1 MFYDG
6 VSHRGESM
14 GKTAAKFLSRIENLT
29 AVQSV
34 RYGLVTL
41 IPVLM
46 VGSLALVVKSLPVD
60 GYQDFMT
67 GWNGGILYAL
77 FDGVY
82 NITFGMLAVYTAA
95 VVGYHYGILHEKQDK
110 KYGHATLLVSMGCFF
125 ILSGVPG
132 CGFDVLAAK
141 GMFTAILSAC
151 LSSFIFVRISDLTR
165 HKTLLTDGADVRLGF
180 SIQVI
185 LPAAVTVGL
194 FVVANQA
201 LLQLFQV
208 SSVYELLT
216 RMFNEMFYHIDNEVL
231 RGLCFVVMSSILW
244 FFGMHGGNILDG
256 VANEFAL
263 HSEQVNMELI
273 AQGGEATQILSKQLI
288 DNFVLMGG
296 CGATICLLAA
306 LLLFSRRSNTRQLTK
321 MSVLPMVFN
330 INEIMVFGLPIIYNL
345 NFLIPFICTPIVCFL
360 VTYGSMKLGLVPP
373 VTAEVQWTTPVFFSG
388 YMATGSVAGSVLQL
402 VNFALGIAIY
412 APFVRRY
419 DMERQKAAKLDYEEL
434 VKKLQESERTRI
446 PVSLTDV
453 ASPCG
458 WMGKAL
464 TADLQLAMER
474 QELQLYYQPQ
484 FHADGS
490 CIGAEALLR
499 WNHRM
504 LGYIYPP
511 LVFQLAE
518 EAGFLEQLEEW
529 VIGRAASDIR
539 ALQRKYPNKRLKISA
554 NVTGVTMQEK
564 TFERFLEG
572 LCKDYPIKEM
582 GMCLEIT
589 EQAALQLD
597 DVLRERFHR
606 LREMGFM
613 LAVDDFSMGSTS
625 IQYLTGNYFD
635 LLKLDGSLVRGTLDN
650 PRCCEII
657 SSIIQLSRSLE
668 LDVLAEYV
676 SNAAIQGKLME
687 LGCFLYQGWYY
698 SPAITLGEFDAMLKK
713 S

>member
-1 MFYDG
+1 MRET
-6 VSHRGESM
+6 V
-14 GKTAAKFLSRIENLT
+14 TKFLSKIRNLMV
-29 AVQSV
+29 VQSI

-41 IPVLM
+41 IPILM
-46 VGSLALVVKSLPVD
+46 VGSFALVIKSLPLD
-60 GYQDFMT
+60 CYQDFIT
-67 GWNGGILYAL
+67 GWNGGILSAL
-77 FDGVY
+77 FDGIF
-82 NITFGMLAVYTAA
+82 NITFGMLSVYTAA

-110 KYGHATLLVSMGCFF
+110 KYGHATLLVSLGCFF

-151 LSSFIFVRISDLTR
+151 VSSFIFVRISNVIR
-165 HKTLLTDGADVRLGF
+165 HKTLLADGADVRLGF

-185 LPAAVTVGL
+185 LPAAFTIGL
-194 FVVANQA
+194 FVLVNQA
-201 LLQLFQV
+201 VLNVFQV

-216 RMFNEMFYHIDNEVL
+216 RIFNGIFYYIDNEVL
-231 RGLCFVVMSSILW
+231 RGLCFVFVSSVLW
-244 FFGMHGGNILDG
+244 FFGMHGSNMLEG
-256 VANEFAL
+256 VANDFAL
-263 HSEQVNMELI
+263 HSEQVNLELI
-273 AQGGEATQILSKQLI
+273 AQGREATQILSKQLI

-306 LLLFSRRSNTRQLTK
+306 LLLFSKRSNTRQMTK

-360 VTYGSMKLGLVPP
+360 TTYISMKLGLVPL
-373 VTAEVQWTTPVFFSG
+373 VTAEVQWTTPIIFSG
-388 YMATGSVAGSVLQL
+388 YMATGSVAGSILQL
-402 VNFALGIAIY
+402 VNLGLGIMIY
-412 APFVRRY
+412 APFVKRY
-419 DMERQKAAKLDYEEL
+419 ETEKQKAAKMDYEEL
-434 VKKLQESERTRI
+434 VKKLQESEKTRI

-453 ASPCG
+453 TIPCG

-464 TADLQLAMER
+464 TADLQFAMER

-484 FHADGS
+484 FNADGG

-499 WNHRM
+499 WNHKQ

-518 EAGFLEQLEEW
+518 EAGFLERLEEW
-529 VIGRAASDIR
+529 VIEKAASDIR
-539 ALQRKYPNKRLKISA
+539 ALQRKYPDKKLKISA
-554 NVTGVTMQEK
+554 NVTGITIQEK
-564 TFERFLEG
+564 AFEKFLES
-572 LCKDYPIKEM
+572 LCKNYPMKEM

-597 DVLRERFHR
+597 DTLRDRFRR

-635 LLKLDGSLVRGTLDN
+635 LVKLDGSLVRGILDN

-657 SSIIQLSRSLE
+657 SSIIQLSKTLE
-668 LDVLAEYV
+668 LNVLAEYV
-676 SNAAIQGKLME
+676 SDAAIKEKLME

-698 SPAITLGEFDAMLKK
+698 SPAITFGEFDAMLEKK
-713 S
+713 

>member
-1 MFYDG
+1 M
-6 VSHRGESM
+6 R
-14 GKTAAKFLSRIENLT
+14 KTIAKFLSKIQNLMV
-29 AVQSV
+29 VQSI
-34 RYGLVTL
+34 RYGLITL

-46 VGSLALVVKSLPVD
+46 IGSFALVIKSFSPD
-60 GYQDFMT
+60 GYQAFIT
-67 GWNGGILYAL
+67 GWNGGILFTL
-77 FDGVY
+77 FDGVF

-95 VVGYHYGILHEKQDK
+95 VVGYHYGILNEKQDK
-110 KYGHATLLVSMGCFF
+110 KYGHATLLVSLGCFF

-132 CGFDVLAAK
+132 CGFDVFGAR

-151 LSSFIFVRISDLTR
+151 VSSFIFLRISGMIR

-185 LPAAVTVGL
+185 LPAALTIGL
-194 FVVANQA
+194 FVLVNQA
-201 LLQLFQV
+201 VLYVFRV

-216 RMFNEMFYHIDNEVL
+216 QAVNEIFNYIDNEVL
-231 RGLCFVVMSSILW
+231 RGLCFVFLSSVLW
-244 FFGMHGGNILDG
+244 FFGMHGGNMLEN
-256 VANEFAL
+256 VANDFAL
-263 HSEQVNMELI
+263 HSEQVNMELM

-306 LLLFSRRSNTRQLTK
+306 LLLFSKRSNTRQMTK

-330 INEIMVFGLPIIYNL
+330 INEIMVFGLPIIYNP

-360 VTYGSMKLGLVPP
+360 TTYASMKLGLVPL
-373 VTAEVQWTTPVFFSG
+373 VSEEVQWTTPIIFSG

-402 VNFALGIAIY
+402 VNLTLGIAIY

-419 DMERQKAAKLDYEEL
+419 DTEKQKAAKLDYEEL

-453 ASPCG
+453 TSPSG

-464 TADLQLAMER
+464 AADLQLAMER
-474 QELQLYYQPQ
+474 QELQLHYQPQ
-484 FHADGS
+484 FHSDGS

-499 WNHRM
+499 WKHKT

-518 EAGFLEQLEEW
+518 EAGFLGRLEEW
-529 VIGRAASDIR
+529 VVDKAASDIW
-539 ALQRKYPNKRLKISA
+539 ALKQKYPDKKLKISA
-554 NVTGVTMQEK
+554 NVTGITIQEK
-564 TFERFLEG
+564 NFEKFLEN
-572 LCKDYPIKEM
+572 LCKNYPMKEM

-597 DVLRERFHR
+597 DALRERFHR
-606 LREMGFM
+606 LKEMGFK

-635 LLKLDGSLVRGTLDN
+635 LVKLDGSLVKGILDN

-657 SSIIQLSRSLE
+657 SSMIQLSKTLE
-668 LDVLAEYV
+668 LNILAEYV
-676 SNAAIQGKLME
+676 SDAAIKEKLME

-698 SPAITLGEFDAMLKK
+698 SPAITLEEFDAMLEKE
-713 S
+713 